1 MNQQEAHT
9 LKENWHWVPGKGS
22 SWVSVVMPRGQ
33 GGSQGSKWNLEVQTS
48 DSRDLFSP
56 LFTYTEM

>member
-1 MNQQEAHT
+1 
-9 LKENWHWVPGKGS
+9 VPGKGS